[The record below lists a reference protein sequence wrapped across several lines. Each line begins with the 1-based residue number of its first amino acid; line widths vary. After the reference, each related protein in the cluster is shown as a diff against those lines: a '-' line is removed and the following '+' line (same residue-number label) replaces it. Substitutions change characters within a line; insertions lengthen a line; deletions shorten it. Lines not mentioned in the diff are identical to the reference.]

1 MRRGGYINFSRYDT
15 LSLSEGRCRGTLAE
29 YMATFGRGKDTW
41 WSSEGSAPEFVT
53 MKQLVLER
61 PSLTFHTVECPTM
74 GKNKDTFVE
83 YS

>member
-1 MRRGGYINFSRYDT
+1 M
-15 LSLSEGRCRGTLAE
+15 GTLME
-29 YMATFGRGKDTW
+29 HGFEKCHKYHNSI
-41 WSSEGSAPEFVT
+41 SSMNFNENINRIRSVMGL
-53 MKQLVLER
+53 KQLVLER